1 MEDLQRKVRETA
13 MRVKQL
19 RATAPSKIEE
29 ALCRDLDRS
38 RDALTRSLAAC
49 EPPPAAAAAPLGPAP
64 SPACAEAFLED
75 VADIAASVR
84 RLRAALP
91 EQVART
97 RRAVRVC
104 QEWAGKP
111 LSAAEQLVAED
122 AAAAAAAA
130 KAVPRA
136 PEARRL
142 RTAAGLAMR

>member
-1 MEDLQRKVRETA
+1 MEDLQIKVRESA

-19 RATAPSKIEE
+19 RATAPSKIED
-29 ALCRDLDRS
+29 ALCRDLDKS
-38 RDALTRSLAAC
+38 REALTRALAAC
-49 EPPPAAAAAPLGPAP
+49 EPLPTSSAAPLGPAP
-64 SPACAEAFLED
+64 SSACAEAFLED
-75 VADIAASVR
+75 VADVAAAVY

-97 RRAVRVC
+97 RRAVRVF

-122 AAAAAAAA
+122 AAAANSA
-130 KAVPRA
+130 PRA